1 MSYRD
6 RLREIPEVPTQATAK
21 TALSPFGSKGSA
33 QGRQFPET
41 RDPFGSNDSA
51 QGRHFP
57 ESEPQPRATAHFRL
71 RGDEGGGTL
80 IGRPSDTY
88 QDLVADLRGRYGERL
103 VDVKPNH
110 EEPDMTDGMT
120 EDERQ
125 RMAVVEAGG
134 TVVAHMPRRSARG
147 DAVLIAWAQRT
158 GRFVRI
164 DRKTDWGNPFEI
176 PKHGNR
182 DQVCDAYAE
191 HLAASPDLLARLPEL
206 RGKVLGC
213 WCYPE
218 RCHGDEIIKRLAV
231 LP

>member
-1 MSYRD
+1 MNVHD
-6 RLREIPEVPTQATAK
+6 LLQQLANVPAVPGAENEREHHNPLNIDAVPAVPAVPVEIQHTEVPAV
-21 TALSPFGSKGSA
+21 
-33 QGRQFPET
+33 
-41 RDPFGSNDSA
+41 
-51 QGRHFP
+51 
-57 ESEPQPRATAHFRL
+57 PQPRATAHFWL

-80 IGRPSDTY
+80 VGRPNDTY
-88 QDLVADLRGRYGERL
+88 QDLVTDLRERYGERL

-164 DRKTDWGNPFEI
+164 DRKTEWGNPFEI

-213 WCYPE
+213 WCYPK

>member
-1 MSYRD
+1 MSLED
-6 RLREIPEVPTQATAK
+6 LLHQMAAVPVVPGAENEREHANPLNLDAVPAVPAVPGEIEHTEV
-21 TALSPFGSKGSA
+21 SA
-33 QGRQFPET
+33 APVQRPIA
-41 RDPFGSNDSA
+41 R
-51 QGRHFP
+51 
-57 ESEPQPRATAHFRL
+57 FRL
-71 RGDEGGGTL
+71 RGNEGGGTL
-80 IGRPSDTY
+80 IGRPSDTH

-103 VDVKPNH
+103 VEVKPNH
-110 EEPDMTDGMT
+110 DERDVTDGMT
-120 EDERQ
+120 EDERR
-125 RMAVVEAGG
+125 RMAIVEAGG
-134 TVVAHMPRRSARG
+134 TVVAHMPRKSARG
-147 DAVLIAWAQRT
+147 DVVLIAWAQQT
-158 GRFVRI
+158 GRYVRI